1 MTSYLTLFR
10 LTGDAP
16 LRVFVTEYLKNG
28 STDFHLQHLCEIKK
42 LKTGYLLLPIGN
54 QLMRKCLARKHDQN
68 GIFCYYF
75 LLILT
80 YFKSDE
86 GETW

>member
-10 LTGDAP
+10 LIRGGGA
-16 LRVFVTEYLKNG
+16 TEYLKNG
-28 STDFHLQHLCEIKK
+28 STDFHLQYPCEIKK

-54 QLMRKCLARKHDQN
+54 QLMRKCLARKHDQS

-80 YFKSDE
+80 YFKSDD

>member
-10 LTGDAP
+10 LIRGGGEA
-16 LRVFVTEYLKNG
+16 TEYLKNG
-28 STDFHLQHLCEIKK
+28 STDFHLQYLCEIKK

-54 QLMRKCLARKHDQN
+54 QLMRKCLARKHDQS
-68 GIFCYYF
+68 GIFLNF

-80 YFKSDE
+80 YFKSGD